1 MEEQKQ
7 AKQQMQIDS
16 NIINTLSKAVRVP
29 KKKGNL
35 DRDEYKKGI
44 NASKT
49 KALFLLF
56 EDALEEFKANSFIDE
71 NFSTASTLLKG
82 VNYTIKDIE
91 ELCLTLSKSYT
102 NETTSIGIFISAAIN
117 KIIKETDTI
126 NLDFTGIEVNYLGYC
141 LTRGNLI
148 IKGSVGYDTG
158 QSMQSGSITIHG
170 NAGDCT
176 GYYMEEGSII
186 VDGNAGEDTGEYM
199 RSGSI
204 TIHGNAGD
212 FTGGSMKGGSIIVD
226 GNSGKYTGHFMQSGS
241 ITIHGNAG
249 DCTGYYMEDGSI
261 IVDGNAGDATGR
273 FMKGGSII
281 VDGNAGA
288 DTGDYSESGEIKVNG
303 EIKSIGIN
311 AKAAIFCK
319 GKKVN

>member
-56 EDALEEFKANSFIDE
+56 EDALEEFKANSFYYE
-71 NFSTASTLLKG
+71 NFSTASTLLKK

-91 ELCLTLSKSYT
+91 ELCPILSKSYA
-102 NETTSIGIFISAAIN
+102 NKTTSIGIFISAAIN

-126 NLDFTGIEVNYLGYC
+126 VLDFAGIEVNYLGYC
-141 LTRGNLI
+141 LTCGNLI
-148 IKGSVGYDTG
+148 IKGSVGGYTG

-170 NAGDCT
+170 NAGDYT
-176 GYYMEEGSII
+176 GKSME
-186 VDGNAGEDTGEYM
+186 
-199 RSGSI
+199 
-204 TIHGNAGD
+204 
-212 FTGGSMKGGSIIVD
+212 GGSM
-226 GNSGKYTGHFMQSGS
+226 
-241 ITIHGNAG
+241 
-249 DCTGYYMEDGSI
+249 
-261 IVDGNAGDATGR
+261 
-273 FMKGGSII
+273 
-281 VDGNAGA
+281 
-288 DTGDYSESGEIKVNG
+288 
-303 EIKSIGIN
+303 
-311 AKAAIFCK
+311 
-319 GKKVN
+319 